1 MEIRVHLWSKQLLQL
16 RVIFTNEV
24 DVSTFVVDFFT
35 FVVGFYKMKKI
46 FTFEVVTNLHPRA
59 KAYLKGSKSLT

>member
-1 MEIRVHLWSKQLLQL
+1 MEILVHLWSKQLLQL

-35 FVVGFYKMKKI
+35 FVVGFDKMKNFYIRGCNKSSS
-46 FTFEVVTNLHPRA
+46 TS
-59 KAYLKGSKSLT
+59 KGVFNGL